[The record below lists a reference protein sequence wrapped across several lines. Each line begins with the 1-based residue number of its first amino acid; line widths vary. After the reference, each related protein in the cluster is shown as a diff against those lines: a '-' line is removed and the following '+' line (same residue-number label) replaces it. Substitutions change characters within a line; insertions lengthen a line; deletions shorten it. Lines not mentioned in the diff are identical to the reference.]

1 MKQFLE
7 LAEKCQ
13 SSVERCA
20 VNTRQVFFGFLFR
33 MQFLKVEEEEQIN
46 IIFYRNQLEFDR

>member
-1 MKQFLE
+1 MKQFLV

-20 VNTRQVFFGFLFR
+20 VNTRQVFIGFLFR
-33 MQFLKVEEEEQIN
+33 MQFLIVEEEEQIN
-46 IIFYRNQLEFDR
+46 IIFLSKST